1 VYIQWN
7 TYNILTV
14 EHIHYILTVEHIQ
27 YILTVGICQAKH
39 ISADVSLLP
48 GTLLWTHTAAPDMLP
63 GTVGSDRPV
72 QIHIH
77 TLRILGTE
85 Y

>member
-1 VYIQWN
+1 VEYIR
-7 TYNILTV
+7 
-14 EHIHYILTVEHIQ
+14 

-72 QIHIH
+72 EIHIR
-77 TLRILGTE
+77 TLRIVSAG